1 MPKFLDVEIFR
12 LNQKEKDYIR
22 FKRLFAEATF
32 KTAEA
37 ENMGTPSRLPKLEHP
52 LIECS
57 VCHNLR
63 NEPNVEE
70 CEFCNEDVCD
80 DCWDEHQCEQE

>member
-1 MPKFLDVEIFR
+1 M
-12 LNQKEKDYIR
+12 DYIEGEYLFMKAL
-22 FKRLFAEATF
+22 FKSVEALM
-32 KTAEA
+32 
-37 ENMGTPSRLPKLEHP
+37 MGDPRVPKLEHP

-57 VCHNLR
+57 VCHKIR

-80 DCWDEHQCEQE
+80 DCWDEHKCEQEWPYAE